1 MSSVGFDKAYR
12 PLEVRRHAISYPT
25 AQAAFEQGDYFYAAT
40 HAGGNRLLKGAALIM
55 MGHYEGGLPLL
66 ERLEDATASYYRAV
80 ALWGYGENREA
91 LDHVGRAL
99 RMDGAGPELISRLA
113 RLRDL
118 VAGGSIRV
126 LVQARNAAPP
136 SSFGIVSAMKASTH
150 FDVLS
155 VGYQQSDDIHLE
167 PYEDLAHVLG
177 RLPQGWAPTFFHCY
191 QVDSNL
197 MPIGMEQA
205 PFPIIGYVSDYD
217 TRVHTC
223 LYRAKTCD
231 AMVVAGGVD
240 HYEISRGFGLPS
252 VVFPKVV
259 GIHAEAFAQADPD
272 RKDWDLFSSG
282 TAMTFYQNDKGTL
295 VYRLTQL
302 GDRFRVRIHQG
313 FMESSCY
320 VEQIARVKAVFSFV
334 RRQPVWSS
342 RALEALAG
350 GAVALYQEGG
360 GLELFLGEDEGAVP
374 YREDNIES
382 VVERVI
388 DRWDSTYRA
397 AALRGRARVLREFD
411 LKVCMDRY
419 LKRLALL
426 AKDLEAARPTRQGIP
441 LEANLRYPP
450 TSRGSFVVSKSIR
463 KQIWASAFACT
474 VPVLQ
479 SVAKDRR
486 GPNYDNI
493 CAFAYFM
500 LGHRDSDF
508 YSLYWKLIPHQG
520 TREYFAKAVAI
531 LEEASRRHPRDLL
544 LAFNLGRLCYHTGR
558 RDRAHEVFTRI
569 LAMPNVQFNPL
580 VDLYGE
586 DFGEMNF
593 SFRAYVDCLMRYLVS
608 KEQRWLDQMAA
619 LVIAAV
625 WQYCGLIEHKKGQTS
640 QALKSLR
647 QCLKWSPD
655 HACYQEQ
662 YAGVLWE
669 LAKADTSVR
678 ALAIEHIKKAWHIS
692 PYCSGLLAKFIVWS
706 HQLGRADDAEA
717 LLGCYDRFVH
727 CIEGWEPG
735 QLHQRVLN
743 KVRHRLSEE
752 SVVMR

>member
-40 HAGGNRLLKGAALIM
+40 HAGDNRLLKGSALIM

-91 LDHVGRAL
+91 LDHVGWAL
-99 RMDGAGPELISRLA
+99 KMDEATPELISCLA

-136 SSFGIVSAMKASTH
+136 SSFGIVSAMKASIH
-150 FDVLS
+150 FEVLS
-155 VGYQQSDDIHLE
+155 VGYQQSDDIQLT
-167 PYEDLAHVLG
+167 PYEDFAHVLS

-205 PFPIIGYVSDYD
+205 PCPVIGYVSDYD

-259 GIHAEAFAQADPD
+259 GIHAEAFSRADPD

-320 VEQIARVKAVFSFV
+320 VEQIARAKAVFSFV

-374 YREDNIES
+374 YREDNIET
-382 VVERVI
+382 VIERVV

-397 AALRGRARVLREFD
+397 AALKGRARVLREFD

-426 AKDLEAARPTRQGIP
+426 AKDLEASRPARQGIP

-463 KQIWASAFACT
+463 KRTWTSAFACT

-493 CAFAYFM
+493 CAFSYFM

-544 LAFNLGRLCYHTGR
+544 LAFNLGRLCYHTGH

-593 SFRAYVDCLMRYLVS
+593 SFRAYVDCLMHYLVS
-608 KEQRWLDQMAA
+608 KEQRWLDRMAA

-625 WQYCGLIEHKKGQTS
+625 WQYCGLIEHRKGQTA

-655 HACYQEQ
+655 HASYQEQ

-669 LAKADTSVR
+669 LAKTDTSVR

-706 HQLGRADDAEA
+706 HQLGRPNDAEA

-727 CIEGWEPG
+727 CIEGWEPV
-735 QLHQRVLN
+735 QLHQRVLD
-743 KVRHRLSEE
+743 KVRHRLGED